1 MNYTTN
7 LKLKQ
12 VLALIVINLNLFLF
26 AQTPEGI
33 NYQAVIRKT
42 NGTLVTN
49 TTVAIRIQ
57 IKQNSATGTVVYSE
71 RQSAITSAYGLV
83 NFVIGQGTVL
93 SGTFSTINWSTG
105 NYWVSLGVDFVNG
118 TNYLDYG
125 SQRLMSAPYA
135 LYAKTAGVQLNQWRY
150 GATAPAAAL
159 GNMGDF
165 YLNTTTGDV
174 HYKSAAS
181 TWTLT
186 GNIKGPQ
193 GTAGAIGA
201 TGPAGVAGPQGP
213 AGATGATG
221 STGAAGPQGPAGA
234 TGATGLTGAVGP
246 QGPAGATGATGLTG
260 AVGPQGPAGATGAT
274 GLTGAVGPQ
283 GPAGATGATGLTGA
297 AGPQGPA
304 GAAGA
309 TGLTGAVG
317 PQGPAGATGATGLTG
332 ATGPQGAAGT
342 NGNAVLNGATA
353 PNNNQGVNGDFF
365 INTATNTIYGP
376 KANGAWPAGVS
387 LQGPQ
392 GPTGVAGAVGPQG
405 PAGAT
410 GLTGAVGPQGPSGNG
425 FQNGT
430 LPNQMMYW
438 NGSVWTILNPGVDGQ
453 VLGMCN
459 GALTWIT
466 MAGLCTPPAAAL
478 SGLNCLGASTTGTL
492 TSGTAANGVSTS
504 VPYTGGNSGTYN
516 TQNVSS
522 TGVTGLTA
530 TLAAGTLSNGNGN
543 ATYTISG
550 TPATSGAAS
559 FAISLGGQSC
569 SFIINVTAP
578 LAALTTLNCAGA
590 TTTGTLTSGTPAN
603 GVSSSVPYTGGNA
616 GTYNAQSTTSTG
628 VTGLTASLAAGTLA
642 GGSGS
647 LTYTLTGTPSTNG
660 TASFAITLGG
670 QSCTFNVAVGN
681 QGFTIGNGTAT
692 TNWPTENWGG
702 ANRCNRSSTIYPKAV
717 LNQGGGFPSM
727 GNQIINTIKW
737 QASVAGISDGNLKI
751 YMENTNATTT
761 TTSQDWATTI
771 INNATLVFNGP
782 FSFNKVVGSW
792 FGVALTTPFTWNNVD
807 NLRISVEY
815 SSGSN
820 FNNRAWYRTQGAG
833 NTAESTSFSGTCPSP
848 LSNGS
853 NSWYPNVLFNN

>member
-1 MNYTTN
+1 MKNIRIRRWIILTVLFMSFY
-7 LKLKQ
+7 LK
-12 VLALIVINLNLFLF
+12 

-49 TTVAIRIQ
+49 STLAVRIQ
-57 IKQNSATGTVVYSE
+57 IKQNSATGTVVYAE
-71 RQSAITSAYGLV
+71 RQSVITSAYGLV

-93 SGTFSTINWSTG
+93 SGTFSAINWSTG
-105 NYWVSLGVDFVNG
+105 NYWVSLAVDFVNG

-165 YLNTTTGDV
+165 YLNTATGDV

-193 GTAGAIGA
+193 GTAGATGA
-201 TGPAGVAGPQGP
+201 TGPQGP
-213 AGATGATG
+213 AGATGA
-221 STGAAGPQGPAGA
+221 AGT
-234 TGATGLTGAVGP
+234 TGATGLTGA
-246 QGPAGATGATGLTG
+246 TGATGLQ
-260 AVGPQGPAGATGAT
+260 GPQGP
-274 GLTGAVGPQ
+274 
-283 GPAGATGATGLTGA
+283 
-297 AGPQGPA
+297 
-304 GAAGA
+304 AGA

-317 PQGPAGATGATGLTG
+317 PQGPAGSTG

-342 NGNAVLNGATA
+342 NGNALLNGSTA

-387 LQGPQ
+387 LVGPQ
-392 GPTGVAGAVGPQG
+392 GATGAAGATGPQGVAGAVGPQG

-410 GLTGAVGPQGPSGNG
+410 GLTGAVGAVGPQGAAGATGSTGAVGPQGPSGNG

-438 NGSVWTILNPGVDGQ
+438 NGSVWTMLNPGVDGQ

-578 LAALTTLNCAGA
+578 LAALTTLNCVGA

-603 GVSSSVPYTGGNA
+603 GVSTSVPYTGGNA
-616 GTYNAQSTTSTG
+616 GTYNAQSATSTG

-647 LTYTLTGTPSTNG
+647 VTYTITGTPSTNG

-681 QGFTIGNGTAT
+681 QGLTIGNGTAT

-717 LNQGGGFPSM
+717 LNQGGGFPSI

-771 INNATLVFNGP
+771 INNATLVYNGS

-833 NTAESTSFSGTCPSP
+833 NTAESANFSSTCPSP

>member
-1 MNYTTN
+1 
-7 LKLKQ
+7 
-12 VLALIVINLNLFLF
+12 
-26 AQTPEGI
+26 
-33 NYQAVIRKT
+33 
-42 NGTLVTN
+42 
-49 TTVAIRIQ
+49 
-57 IKQNSATGTVVYSE
+57 
-71 RQSAITSAYGLV
+71 
-83 NFVIGQGTVL
+83 
-93 SGTFSTINWSTG
+93 
-105 NYWVSLGVDFVNG
+105 
-118 TNYLDYG
+118 
-125 SQRLMSAPYA
+125 
-135 LYAKTAGVQLNQWRY
+135 
-150 GATAPAAAL
+150 
-159 GNMGDF
+159 
-165 YLNTTTGDV
+165 
-174 HYKSAAS
+174 
-181 TWTLT
+181 
-186 GNIKGPQ
+186 
-193 GTAGAIGA
+193 
-201 TGPAGVAGPQGP
+201 
-213 AGATGATG
+213 
-221 STGAAGPQGPAGA
+221 
-234 TGATGLTGAVGP
+234 
-246 QGPAGATGATGLTG
+246 
-260 AVGPQGPAGATGAT
+260 
-274 GLTGAVGPQ
+274 
-283 GPAGATGATGLTGA
+283 
-297 AGPQGPA
+297 
-304 GAAGA
+304 
-309 TGLTGAVG
+309 VG